1 MKTGIV
7 DVGGGYR
14 GIYAA
19 GVLDY
24 CMEQGICFDA
34 GIGVSAG
41 SANLAS
47 FAAGQKGRNFRF
59 YTEYGARKEYAGIS
73 NFLKKKT
80 FIDLDYVYDT
90 LSSSDG
96 ENPLDYEAFAANPME
111 YYLVATDALTG
122 EPRYFGR
129 EDLCKDSYDPF
140 KASCAIPF
148 VCHPY
153 QVFGR
158 DYFDGAL
165 SDPIPIEKAF
175 SLGCDRI
182 VLLLT
187 KPEDFIRTPEGDKKL
202 AKMIQ
207 RDYPVAA
214 QRLCDRA
221 QTYNDTILRA
231 KDYARQ
237 GRLLIV
243 APDDTCGVTTL
254 TRDRTEE
261 NHEHLVHL
269 YQKGF
274 QDGEKIRTFLS
285 RD

>member
-24 CMEQGICFDA
+24 CMEQGICFDV

-122 EPRYFGR
+122 KPRYFGR

-175 SLGCDRI
+175 SLGCDRL

-187 KPEDFIRTPEGDKKL
+187 KPEDFVRTPERDKKL

-221 QTYNDTILRA
+221 QTYNDAILRA